1 MAFAASEFHDH
12 PVISDEIYESLVYD
26 GRRHVSPAS
35 VSADAR
41 ERTVLSTAFRRPM
54 R

>member
-1 MAFAASEFHDH
+1 MGFAARTHDY

-26 GRRHVSPAS
+26 GRRHVSPAA

-41 ERTVLSTAFRRPM
+41 ERTS
-54 R
+54 